1 LLYCPDGV
9 IRRSE
14 DGYRIDSKYCKGC
27 GMCVAEC
34 PRSAMEM
41 HEKIT

>member
-1 LLYCPDGV
+1 M
-9 IRRSE
+9 RSE
-14 DGYRIDSKYCKGC
+14 TGYRIDGEYCKGC

-41 HEKIT
+41 QEKHQEVSA